1 MVFDLDRGTSSIVL
15 QRSSNDWAER
25 RRTGTSGLRGGGGV
39 VTFLPEK
46 DYAMLEKVGVEIG
59 MQTQTFTI
67 FSINETAIIGKKAQ
81 LKICILNSVN
91 SLNVI

>member
-39 VTFLPEK
+39 TFLPEK

-67 FSINETAIIGKKAQ
+67 LSINETTIIGKKAQ

>member
-1 MVFDLDRGTSSIVL
+1 MGRIRSFDGGPT
-15 QRSSNDWAER
+15 
-25 RRTGTSGLRGGGGV
+25 TGQDIGVRAPPDLGGGA

-46 DYAMLEKVGVEIG
+46 NYAMLEKVGVEIG

-67 FSINETAIIGKKAQ
+67 FSINETAIIGKKKAQ
-81 LKICILNSVN
+81 LKICILNSIN